1 MKSHSI
7 DPFQAN
13 TTIEGFVKRAH
24 ISVEEEKQTARD
36 PSKSLI
42 TGQITCFMYEDR
54 ILICFFLIFKFY
66 GTS

>member
-1 MKSHSI
+1 
-7 DPFQAN
+7 
-13 TTIEGFVKRAH
+13 VKRAH

-54 ILICFFLIFKFY
+54 ILICFFLIFFNFTYFFFLKFY